1 MHSGS
6 NVDMDRY
13 IVKITA
19 KALNDMREIYEY
31 IADDLNSP
39 MAAMHQYDGIA
50 AAVES
55 LDVFPERIKVMESE
69 PEHAIMLRKMD
80 IDNYAVL
87 FVIEDTTVIVTN
99 VFYGA
104 SDISRKLAELD

>member
-1 MHSGS
+1 
-6 NVDMDRY
+6 
-13 IVKITA
+13 
-19 KALNDMREIYEY
+19 
-31 IADDLNSP
+31 
-39 MAAMHQYDGIA
+39 
-50 AAVES
+50 
-55 LDVFPERIKVMESE
+55 
-69 PEHAIMLRKMD
+69 MLRKMD